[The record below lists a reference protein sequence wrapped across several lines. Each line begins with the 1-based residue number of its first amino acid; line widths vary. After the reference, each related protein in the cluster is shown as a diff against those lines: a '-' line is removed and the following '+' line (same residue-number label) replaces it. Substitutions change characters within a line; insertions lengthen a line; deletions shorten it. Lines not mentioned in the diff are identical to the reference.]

1 LATFYSG
8 RKIMKYLLTHL
19 SSASDILA
27 IPTMRRVCRLCLLAA
42 FLPAAS
48 PPSRAQ
54 ETVLPV
60 IEVRGGAK
68 SALTLEPDAERA
80 ALNATPGG
88 VNLIEP
94 QKIVGSKY
102 TLRDILDHQPGV
114 VLLDFFGGAD
124 HPILSVRGSGIQSHP
139 QTRGVMLLDN
149 GLPLNDADGA
159 FHIGM
164 IEARD
169 ARAILARRGTNAA
182 HPAADA
188 LGGELEFR
196 SLTGLDE
203 TGGIDVQYGS
213 FGTMLTRAA
222 VGGQFG
228 GASDAH
234 LSVSDS
240 RSDGYRD
247 HADQRRSALRAN
259 FGTFIGDDFENR
271 TWLSYTDQKFDI
283 PGPLTRALALHDPTT
298 NINATLPMVRTTDPH
313 RNTRQWRLAN
323 RSAFRT
329 GEMGHDLGFY
339 YQDTDDTFTSPTTVK
354 ASDTRTLGLQYTLN
368 GKTGA
373 LDHAFSVFWAR
384 TSADIRYRF
393 NPKNPA
399 APIRTLQPSQYDAE
413 AKTLNLQWSGDLAL
427 SETLHLTGQLRWVES
442 QRDLRQRTDAST
454 QDKRWRWTAPKIGV
468 RWTPVRDATFFANVG
483 AAREAPTFDQMV
495 RFKSPPPPPASM
507 SMVPLQPQRVRT
519 FEIGGR
525 GKFADVLEWDIA
537 LYHARLKKEL
547 VEYSPDGINV
557 YAFNYHGTTRHQGI
571 ELGLR
576 HTWAMEGGT
585 RLASRVS
592 YNHSDFTFRDGV
604 YRGNRLAGIPR
615 HLLRAESIYER
626 GALKFGPNVR
636 WVIGKTPTDYSNL
649 AHYDGYAVWG
659 VKLYYASTR
668 SLSFFLQADNLTD
681 KRYIASVTT
690 PAAAANDG
698 AYYFPG
704 NGRAFSGGMR
714 YQF

>member
-1 LATFYSG
+1 
-8 RKIMKYLLTHL
+8 MKYFLTGV
-19 SSASDILA
+19 SSASDLPA
-27 IPTMRRVCRLCLLAA
+27 MPMTRRVCRLGVLAVLLSIAS
-42 FLPAAS
+42 LPL
-48 PPSRAQ
+48 RAQ
-54 ETVLPV
+54 ETVLPA
-60 IEVRGGAK
+60 IEVRGSAQ
-68 SALTLEPDAERA
+68 SALTPEPDAERA

-88 VNLIEP
+88 VNRVEP
-94 QKIVGSKY
+94 QKTVGGKY
-102 TLRDILDHQPGV
+102 TLRDILDHQPGI

-139 QTRGVMLLDN
+139 QTRGIMLLEN

-164 IEARD
+164 AEARD

-203 TGGIDVQYGS
+203 TGGIDAQYGS
-213 FGTMLTRAA
+213 FDTVLARAA

-234 LSVSDS
+234 LSVSGS
-240 RSDGYRD
+240 RSNGYRD
-247 HADQRRSALRAN
+247 HAGQRRSALRAN
-259 FGTFIGDDFENR
+259 FGTILRDDFENR
-271 TWLSYTDQKFDI
+271 TWFSYTDQAFDI

-298 NINATLPMVRTTDPH
+298 NINATMPMVRTTDPH
-313 RNTRQWRLAN
+313 RETRQWRLAN

-329 GEMGHDLGFY
+329 GEIGHDVGFY
-339 YQDTDDTFTSPTTVK
+339 YQDTDDTFTSPNTVK
-354 ASDTRTLGLQYTLN
+354 VSDTRTFGLQYTLN

-384 TSADIRYRF
+384 SSADIRYRF
-393 NPKNPA
+393 NPRNPL
-399 APIRTLQPSQYDAE
+399 APIHTLQPSRYDAE
-413 AKTLNLQWSGDLAL
+413 AKTLNLQWSGDLAF

-442 QRDLRQRTDAST
+442 QRDLRQRTNANT
-454 QDKRWRWTAPKIGV
+454 QDDRWRWFAPKIGIL
-468 RWTPVRDATFFANVG
+468 WTPVRDAAFFANVG

-495 RFKSPPPPPASM
+495 RFQSPPPPPARM
-507 SMVPLQPQRVRT
+507 SMAPLAPQRVRT
-519 FEIGGR
+519 VEIGGR
-525 GKFADVLEWDIA
+525 GKPAGALEWDIA
-537 LYHARLKKEL
+537 LYRARIEKEL
-547 VEYSPDGINV
+547 VEYSPDGIST
-557 YAFNYHGTTRHQGI
+557 YTFNYHGKTRHQGI

-585 RLASRVS
+585 TLASRVS
-592 YNHSDFTFRDGV
+592 YTHSDFTFRDGV

-615 HLLRAESIYER
+615 NLLQAESLYER
-626 GALKFGPNVR
+626 GALKLGPNVR

-649 AHYDGYAVWG
+649 AHFDGYAVWG
-659 VKLYYASTR
+659 VKLHYAPTKK
-668 SLSFFLQADNLTD
+668 LSFFLQADNLTD
-681 KRYIASVTT
+681 KRYIASVST
-690 PAAAANDG
+690 PAAANANG
-698 AYYFPG
+698 AHYYPG

-714 YQF
+714 YRF